1 MSVFNLF
8 KVFLLL
14 AFLVSCRNDAEQ
26 KNVNQITG
34 NYRLLKINVSEPVDY
49 NADGIF
55 ETDITKY
62 FICSPTLTINKEGT
76 MKYPSININIEN
88 YIMEMGTGYMIKYET
103 AECESPIYNA
113 TYIDNDEYVLID
125 TEWGDKLTFYKKDS
139 NILYSKFNYANLVV
153 QDNSGHKILKRVN
166 LEFQYIKN

>member
-1 MSVFNLF
+1 
-8 KVFLLL
+8 
-14 AFLVSCRNDAEQ
+14 
-26 KNVNQITG
+26 
-34 NYRLLKINVSEPVDY
+34 
-49 NADGIF
+49 
-55 ETDITKY
+55 
-62 FICSPTLTINKEGT
+62 
-76 MKYPSININIEN
+76 
-88 YIMEMGTGYMIKYET
+88 MEMGTGYMIKYET

-113 TYIDNDEYVLID
+113 TYIDYDEYVLID